1 MKKVLCALL
10 SMALLLTA
18 GCGKKKEETPVV
30 APELSLTSVNMMMG
44 DIQKLSVLNYE
55 GSVTWE
61 TSNASVAVVSE
72 TGDISALSEGSA
84 VITANAEGA
93 EKMSCV
99 VSVSPGV
106 SNIQSITVTS
116 YYSSSSDI
124 TINYSDSPSALL
136 RASCMPQSAGE
147 KIMWASSNEAVATVD
162 QSGNVTA
169 HSNGTVSVSATA
181 LNGISGSCK
190 IRVKNAPTSAPSIEN
205 ETAAQDEQTTNVT
218 ANVEEEKDDSLVLP
232 VPSPTAQARIT
243 LSDKEIYLSPA
254 EDYQLECTVENLI
267 EGSYVDWSSSKESVA
282 VVKFG
287 RVIGV
292 GNGITV
298 ITAYTADGAVASC
311 YAAVGS
317 KAKKE
322 LKKMLADR
330 QGD

>member
-10 SMALLLTA
+10 SMALLLAA
-18 GCGKKKEETPVV
+18 GCGKKKEEVPEA

-61 TSNASVAVVSE
+61 TSNASVAIVSE

-84 VITANAEGA
+84 VITASAEGA

-99 VSVSPGV
+99 VSVSPGA

-147 KIMWASSNEAVATVD
+147 KIMWASSNEAVAAVD

-169 HSNGTVSVSATA
+169 HANGTAEISATA
-181 LNGISGSCK
+181 LNGVSGSCK
-190 IRVKNAPTSAPSIEN
+190 IRVKNAPAQAPSVEN
-205 ETAAQDEQTTNVT
+205 ETASQEQETG
-218 ANVEEEKDDSLVLP
+218 AEEEKDDSLVLP
-232 VPSPTAQARIT
+232 VSSPTAQARIT
-243 LSDKEIYLSPA
+243 LSDTEIYLSPA
-254 EDYQLECTVENLI
+254 EDHQLECSVENLM

-287 RVIGV
+287 RVVGV

-298 ITAYTADGAVASC
+298 ITAYTPDGAVASC

-330 QGD
+330 